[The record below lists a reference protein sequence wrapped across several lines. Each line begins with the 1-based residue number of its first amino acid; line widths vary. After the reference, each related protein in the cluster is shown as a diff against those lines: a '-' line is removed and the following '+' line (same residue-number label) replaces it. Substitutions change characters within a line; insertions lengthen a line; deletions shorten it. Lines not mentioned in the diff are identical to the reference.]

1 MSFSE
6 SLTAP
11 MRRKQT
17 ASEHVTDNGDPL
29 VIKKKVREAAKKN
42 TQVFLF
48 KNKIKS
54 ILTFHSNQA
63 LSTST
68 KIVFSLK
75 PFLKKHPESLKVLME
90 VMTMRMTNP

>member
-11 MRRKQT
+11 MRRKRT
-17 ASEHVTDNGDPL
+17 ASERVTDNGDPL
-29 VIKKKVREAAKKN
+29 VIKKKAREAAKKN
-42 TQVFLF
+42 TQVFFFF
-48 KNKIKS
+48 KINKS

-63 LSTST
+63 SSTST

-75 PFLKKHPESLKVLME
+75 LFLKKHPESLKVLME
-90 VMTMRMTNP
+90 VTTTKMTNQ